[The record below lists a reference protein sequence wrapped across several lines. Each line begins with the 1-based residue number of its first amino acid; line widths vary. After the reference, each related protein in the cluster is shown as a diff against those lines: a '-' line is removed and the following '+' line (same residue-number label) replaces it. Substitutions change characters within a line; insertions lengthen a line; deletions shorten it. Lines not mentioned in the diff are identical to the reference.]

1 MEEFRESVLITVAT
15 PIYLVVIGLEIIFSH
30 LHQRKYYSSK
40 GVLTNVYLMGL
51 NMGLDILLRG
61 VCLMVL
67 NYFFEYRLMAF
78 GNPVMYWLVLLIAQ
92 DFLYYLLHV
101 ADHYCRLFWAVHV
114 THHSSEEFNL
124 TVGFRSSVFQPV
136 YRFIYFIPLALM
148 GFKGIDI
155 MFLYSAT
162 QIWGILVHTQ
172 TVGKLGWLEYI
183 LVTPSHHR
191 VHHGSNPKYLDKNMG
206 MLLIIWDRMFGTFQE
221 ELEKEPVRY
230 GLTTNLKSQ
239 HPAHVVFH
247 EWKSIADDLRK
258 PVTFADKLRYLFF
271 RPGWSHD
278 GSRMTSEQLRETEQ
292 AEHYEQEGSSNFS
305 SLRTVP
311 SKTA

>member
-1 MEEFRESVLITVAT
+1 MEEFRESVLITIAT

-30 LHQRKYYSSK
+30 LHQRKYYTSK

-67 NYFFEYRLMAF
+67 NYFFEYRFMAF

-92 DFLYYLLHV
+92 DLLYYLLHV

-172 TVGKLGWLEYI
+172 AVGKLGWLEYI

-239 HPAHVVFH
+239 HPAHIVFH

-258 PVTFADKLRYLFF
+258 PVTFSDKLRYLFF

-278 GSRMTSEQLRETEQ
+278 GSRMTSEQLREMEQ
-292 AEHYEQEGSSNFS
+292 AEHYESEGSSNFS